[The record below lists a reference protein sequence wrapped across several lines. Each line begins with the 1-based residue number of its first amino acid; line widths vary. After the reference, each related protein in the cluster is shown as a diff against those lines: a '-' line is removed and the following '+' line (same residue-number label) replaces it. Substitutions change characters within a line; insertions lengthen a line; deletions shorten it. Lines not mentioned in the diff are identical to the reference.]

1 MKRNKQIKS
10 LIVYVFLTVYSIA
23 TVFPF
28 FWMVLS
34 SFKSSG
40 AVFEIPPQWV
50 PDLLFKPGMWD
61 SYFKVLTKHNFLRYI
76 WNSSFISV
84 TSSLGQLLT
93 CSLAAFA
100 FARMQ
105 FKGKQMIFA
114 LLVATMMVPTEVTII
129 PEFLLFSKLG
139 WLNTY
144 APLIV
149 PSLLVGA
156 FGTFML
162 KEFFESVPASLEE
175 AAIIDGCSP
184 LKVYWHVFMPV
195 AKPSLATLFIIAF
208 MNNWNEI
215 LRPVLYIQS
224 PQLRTLTL
232 GLSQFQS
239 EYTTDWNLLLSASVI
254 TILPLIIVYVFNQ
267 RFVMEGMMT
276 SGIKG

>member
-76 WNSSFISV
+76 WNSSFISF

-105 FKGKQMIFA
+105 FKGKQAIFA

-139 WLNTY
+139 WLNNY

>member
-1 MKRNKQIKS
+1 MI
-10 LIVYVFLTVYSIA
+10 IYVFLMVYSLTTI
-23 TVFPF
+23 FPF
-28 FWMVLS
+28 FWMVMS
-34 SFKSSG
+34 TFKSSG
-40 AVFEIPPQWV
+40 AIFEIPPRWV

-61 SYFKVLTKHNFLRYI
+61 SYIQVLDEHKFLPYL
-76 WNSSFISV
+76 WNSSFISI

-100 FARMQ
+100 FSRMQ
-105 FKGKQMIFA
+105 FRGKQMIFA
-114 LLVATMMVPTEVTII
+114 MLVATMMVPMEVTII

-184 LKVYWHVFMPV
+184 FKVYWHVFLPV

-224 PQLRTLTL
+224 PRLRTLTL
-232 GLSQFQS
+232 GLSQFQT
-239 EYTTDWNLLLSASVI
+239 EYSTNWNLLLSASVI
-254 TILPLIIVYVFNQ
+254 TILPLIVVYLFSQ
-267 RFVMEGMMT
+267 RFVIEGMMT
-276 SGIKG
+276 SGVKG

>member
-1 MKRNKQIKS
+1 MKRRKQIKNAV
-10 LIVYVFLTVYSIA
+10 VYVFLITYSVT

-28 FWMVLS
+28 FWMVMS
-34 SFKSSG
+34 SFRSSG
-40 AVFEIPPQWV
+40 AIFEIPPRWV

-61 SYFKVLTKHNFLRYI
+61 GYFKVLTEHHFLSYL
-76 WNSSFISV
+76 WNSSFISI
-84 TSSLGQLLT
+84 TASIGQLLT

-100 FARMQ
+100 FSRMQ
-105 FKGKQMIFA
+105 FKGKGLIFA
-114 LLVATMMVPTEVTII
+114 LLVATMMVPMEVTII
-129 PEFLLFSKLG
+129 PEFLMFSKLG

-184 LKVYWHVFMPV
+184 YQVYMHVFLPV

-215 LRPVLYIQS
+215 LRPVLYIRS
-224 PQLRTLTL
+224 PGLRTLTL

-239 EYTTDWNLLLSASVI
+239 EYSTDWNLLLSASVI
-254 TILPLIIVYVFNQ
+254 TVLPLIVVYLFNQ
-267 RFVMEGMMT
+267 RFVIEGMMT
-276 SGIKG
+276 SGMKG

>member
-1 MKRNKQIKS
+1 MKRRKQIKNAV
-10 LIVYVFLTVYSIA
+10 VYVFLIAYSVT

-28 FWMVLS
+28 FWMVMS
-34 SFKSSG
+34 SFRSSG
-40 AVFEIPPQWV
+40 AIFEIPPRWV

-61 SYFKVLTKHNFLRYI
+61 GYFKVLTEHHFLSYL
-76 WNSSFISV
+76 WNSSFISI
-84 TSSLGQLLT
+84 TASIGQLLT

-100 FARMQ
+100 FSRMQ
-105 FKGKQMIFA
+105 FKGKGLIFA
-114 LLVATMMVPTEVTII
+114 LLVATMMVPMEVTII
-129 PEFLLFSKLG
+129 PEFLMFSKLG

-184 LKVYWHVFMPV
+184 YQVYMHVFLPV

-215 LRPVLYIQS
+215 LRPVLYIRS
-224 PQLRTLTL
+224 PGLRTLTL

-239 EYTTDWNLLLSASVI
+239 EYSTDWNLLLSASVI
-254 TILPLIIVYVFNQ
+254 TVLPLIVVYLFNQ
-267 RFVMEGMMT
+267 RFVIEGMMT
-276 SGIKG
+276 SGMKG

>member
-1 MKRNKQIKS
+1 
-10 LIVYVFLTVYSIA
+10 
-23 TVFPF
+23 
-28 FWMVLS
+28 MVLS

-40 AVFEIPPQWV
+40 AIFEIPPRLI

-61 SYFKVLTKHNFLRYI
+61 SYAKVLKEYHFLNYL
-76 WNSSFISV
+76 WNSVFIS
-84 TSSLGQLLT
+84 TTASLGQLLT

-105 FKGKQMIFA
+105 FPGKEWIFS
-114 LLVATMMVPTEVTII
+114 LLVATMMVPMEVTII

-139 WLNTY
+139 WLDTY

-162 KEFFESVPASLEE
+162 REFFASVPASLEE

-184 LKVYWHVFMPV
+184 YQVYGKVFLPL
-195 AKPSLATLFIIAF
+195 AKPSMATLFIIAF

-224 PQLRTLTL
+224 PGLRTLTL

-239 EYTTDWNLLLSASVI
+239 EYNTNWNLLLAGSII
-254 TILPLIIVYVFNQ
+254 TILPLIVVYFFNQ
-267 RFVMEGMMT
+267 RYIIEGAMT
-276 SGIKG
+276 SGMKG